1 MTPGSTGQS
10 TGPAQPT
17 PPTPPAWLVQ
27 PARSAS
33 GTGWLRRL
41 GGCVLRYRRNAAV
54 ASGAAVLATVL
65 AVITPLIERGVVDNV
80 VVDHRHP
87 LAPYVIALLVAG
99 ALRFAASCVRRTT
112 GGRLSLDV
120 QYDLRDAVFAAL
132 ARFDGVRQDGMR
144 TGQIVSRAI
153 SDVTAIQGLLSYLPW
168 LGGNLLLLVLT
179 IAIMAVLSPLL
190 TLLALAVGP
199 LLLLIG
205 LRARRTVFP
214 ATWAAQQQAGEVAG
228 VVDEAV
234 AGVRVVKGFG
244 QEERELAGLTASAR
258 VLFALRMRAVTIT
271 SRYLPALAA
280 VPAVGQVGVL
290 ALGGWLALRGH
301 ISLGTFLAFST
312 YLGELVAPTRMLAN
326 LLTVGQQARAS
337 AIRVFELIDTAPVV
351 AERAGAV
358 SLGRARGTIEFDD
371 VTFGYT
377 RDRPVLDGFRLR
389 VEAGETLALVGAS
402 GSGKSTVAALLS
414 RIYDVDAGSGA
425 SSGAS
430 SGAGPGTGPDSGPG
444 AGAVRIDGHDVR
456 ELTLASL
463 RAQIGMVF
471 EDSFLF
477 SDTVRANIAY
487 GRPDAGDAEI
497 VAAARAARADGFI
510 RELPDGYDTVVGEQG
525 LTFSGGQRQRIALAR
540 ALLVDPPVLV
550 MDDATSAVDVRVE
563 AEIHTALRQIMR
575 GRTTLLIAHRRSTLH
590 LADRIAV
597 LDAGRVVDVG
607 AHEEL
612 TVRCPLYTMLLSG
625 PGLDRAGAG
634 SDQTGNGSHPAN
646 PANPANPVNQVN
658 QVSQADADKGRA
670 NGGRSAAFAGALTP
684 RMRPVPGTWVGAGLD
699 GMRPARPARG
709 GRGAGFGGGPFAD
722 IPATPE
728 LLAQVARLPPATEPV
743 RVSETDAAA
752 PDPAFSLRRLLRAV
766 PGLLAVGLL
775 LVALDAAA
783 SLAMPALVRHGVD
796 AGVSTGASPVLF
808 ATSAVA
814 LAVVLAAWGGQVVQ
828 ARVTG
833 RMGERL
839 LFVLRVKTF
848 VQLQRLGLD
857 YYEREL
863 SGRIM
868 TRMTTDVD
876 ALSTFLQT
884 GLTTAVVALASFV
897 GIGIALVVLNVE
909 LALVVLPMLPVGI
922 AVTLVFR
929 AKSSAAY
936 TESRE
941 RVSAVNAALQENLAG
956 IRVVQA
962 FRRQERNQD
971 DFRVLAE
978 RYRASRMRAQR
989 MIALYFPFMEFCS
1002 ELAAALVLGAGA
1014 GLVASGSLTTGGLIA
1029 YLLYINLFFAP
1040 VQQLSQ
1046 VFDGY
1051 QQAKVGLRRIRDL
1064 LRTPTSTPPAA
1075 DPVPVGRLAGRI
1087 TLEDVS
1093 FRYAGTSRPA
1103 LDGVSLR
1110 VAAGETVAL
1119 VGETGAGK
1127 STVVKLVAR
1136 FYDATGG
1143 VVRVDGTDVT
1153 RFDLAGYRHRL
1164 GVVPQEAFLFSGT
1177 VRDAIAYARPE
1188 AEDTEVV
1195 AAASAVGA
1203 HEMIIRLPG
1212 GYHHPVGERG
1222 RGLSA
1227 GQRQLL
1233 ALARAALADPDILLL
1248 DEATASLDLATEA
1261 AVTEATEHVA
1271 RRRTTLVVAH
1281 RLTTAARADRVVVM
1295 AAGRVVEQGPHAEL
1309 LRAGGRYARMWAE
1322 FNGADGPASGH
1333 APETVLPDQAR
1344 SAPPDPGH
1352 PPSPGAVCNRM

>member
-1 MTPGSTGQS
+1 MGY
-10 TGPAQPT
+10 
-17 PPTPPAWLVQ
+17 
-27 PARSAS
+27 
-33 GTGWLRRL
+33 
-41 GGCVLRYRRNAAV
+41 VLRYRRNV
-54 ASGAAVLATVL
+54 ALAFGAALLATVL
-65 AVITPLIERGVVDNV
+65 AAITPLIERGVIDNV
-80 VVDHRHP
+80 VVHHRHP
-87 LAPYVIALLVAG
+87 LAPYVVALLAAG
-99 ALRFAASCVRRTT
+99 ALRFAAGFVRRFV
-112 GGRLSLDV
+112 GGRLALDV

-132 ARFDGVRQDGMR
+132 ARFDGVRQDAMR
-144 TGQIVSRAI
+144 TGQIVSRSV
-153 SDVTAIQGLLSYLPW
+153 SDVTVIQGLLSYLPW
-168 LGGNLLLLVLT
+168 LSGNLLLLV
-179 IAIMAVLSPLL
+179 IAIMIMMTLSPLL

-205 LRARRTVFP
+205 LRARLTVFP

-244 QEERELAGLTASAR
+244 QEDRELARLTASAR
-258 VLFALRMRAVTIT
+258 TLFSLRMRAVITT
-271 SRYLPALAA
+271 SRYMPALGA

-290 ALGGWLALRGH
+290 ALGGWLALHGG

-337 AIRVFELIDTAPVV
+337 AIRVFEVIDTRPVV
-351 AERAGAV
+351 TERPGAV
-358 SLGRARGTIEFDD
+358 SLGRVRGTIEFDN
-371 VTFGYT
+371 VTFGYAQ
-377 RDRPVLDGFRLR
+377 DRPVLNSFCLR
-389 VEAGETLALVGAS
+389 VEPGQTLALVGAS

-414 RIYDVDAGSGA
+414 RVYDVGV
-425 SSGAS
+425 
-430 SGAGPGTGPDSGPG
+430 DS
-444 AGAVRIDGHDVR
+444 GAVRVDGHDVR

-497 VAAARAARADGFI
+497 LAAARAAWADGFI
-510 RELPDGYDTVVGEQG
+510 RDLPDGYDTVVGEQG
-525 LTFSGGQRQRIALAR
+525 LTLSGGQRQRIALAR
-540 ALLVDPPVLV
+540 ALLTDPPILI

-563 AEIHTALRQIMR
+563 AEIHAALRQIMR

-597 LDAGRVVDVG
+597 VDAGRVVDVG
-607 AHEEL
+607 THEEL
-612 TVRCPLYTMLLSG
+612 TARCPLYTLLLSG
-625 PGLDRAGAG
+625 PSLDRVDADQERAGA
-634 SDQTGNGSHPAN
+634 DQ
-646 PANPANPVNQVN
+646 PVMI
-658 QVSQADADKGRA
+658 ADAVTPRPRPVPDR
-670 NGGRSAAFAGALTP
+670 RSAAGP
-684 RMRPVPGTWVGAGLD
+684 DGLRAI
-699 GMRPARPARG
+699 GSARG

-722 IPATPE
+722 APATPE
-728 LLAQVARLPPATEPV
+728 LLARVDALPPATEPV

-752 PDPAFSLRRLLRAV
+752 PDPTFSLRRLLRAV
-766 PGLLAVGLL
+766 HRLLAFGLL
-775 LVALDAAA
+775 LVALDAVAGV
-783 SLAMPALVRHGVD
+783 AMPALVRHGVD
-796 AGVSTGASPVLF
+796 AGVSAGAALVLF

-814 LAVVLAAWGGQVVQ
+814 LAVVLAAWGVQVVQ
-828 ARVTG
+828 TRVTG

-848 VQLQRLGLD
+848 AQLQRLGLD

-884 GLTTAVVALASFV
+884 GLTTAVVAVASFA
-897 GIGIALVVLNVE
+897 GIGIALVVLNVH
-909 LALVVLPMLPVGI
+909 LALVVFPMLPVGVG
-922 AVTLVFR
+922 VTMVFR

-936 TESRE
+936 AESRE

-962 FRRQERNQD
+962 FRRQEHNQA
-971 DFRVLAE
+971 DFRALAE
-978 RYRASRMRAQR
+978 RYRVSRMRSQR
-989 MIALYFPFMEFCS
+989 LIALYFPFMEFCS

-1029 YLLYINLFFAP
+1029 YLLYINLFFSP
-1040 VQQLSQ
+1040 IQQLSQ

-1051 QQAKVGLRRIRDL
+1051 QQAKVGLRRLSDL
-1064 LRTPTSTPPAA
+1064 LRTPTSTPPFP
-1075 DPVPVGRLAGRI
+1075 DPVPVGRLAGQI
-1087 TLEDVS
+1087 VLDDVR
-1093 FRYAGTSRPA
+1093 FRYSGVDRPA
-1103 LDGVSLR
+1103 LDGVNLH
-1110 VAAGETVAL
+1110 VAAGETVAM

-1164 GVVPQEAFLFSGT
+1164 GVVPQEPFLFSGT

-1188 AEDTEVV
+1188 AGDAEVE
-1195 AAASAVGA
+1195 AAARAVGA
-1203 HEMIIRLPG
+1203 HAMIVRLPG
-1212 GYHHPVGERG
+1212 GYLHPIGERG

-1233 ALARAALADPDILLL
+1233 ALARAELADPDILLL

-1261 AVTEATEHVA
+1261 AVTEATERVA

-1295 AAGRVVEQGPHAEL
+1295 DAGRVVEQGSHAEL
-1309 LRAGGRYARMWAE
+1309 VRAGGRYARMWAE
-1322 FNGADGPASGH
+1322 FNGGDGQAPAG
-1333 APETVLPDQAR
+1333 APDAVIPDQAR
-1344 SAPPDPGH
+1344 
-1352 PPSPGAVCNRM
+1352 VLRTT